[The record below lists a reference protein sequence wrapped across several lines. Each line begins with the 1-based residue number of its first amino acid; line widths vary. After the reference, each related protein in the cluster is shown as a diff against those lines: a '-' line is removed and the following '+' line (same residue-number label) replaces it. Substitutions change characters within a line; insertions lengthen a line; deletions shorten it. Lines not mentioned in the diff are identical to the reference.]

1 MTKQQLED
9 KNKALRAENEEIRAK
24 LDYVVRELEQCNR
37 EKAKMATEADDDL
50 YSRAVNTFGETS
62 RLILAIEEMSELT
75 KELSK
80 YIRGRQN
87 VGGICEEM
95 ADVEIMLEQLKIVF
109 RNRAAVDYHRSQ
121 KLQRLSDKLNGNHDS
136 F

>member
-24 LDYVVRELEQCNR
+24 LDYVVRELEQCKR
-37 EKAKMATEADDDL
+37 ENAKLTTEANDDI

-87 VGGICEEM
+87 IGGICEEM

>member
-24 LDYVVRELEQCNR
+24 LDYVVRELEQCKR
-37 EKAKMATEADDDL
+37 EKAKMATEANDDL

-121 KLQRLSDKLNGNHDS
+121 KLQRLGDKLNGNHDS

>member
-24 LDYVVRELEQCNR
+24 LDYVVRELEQCKR
-37 EKAKMATEADDDL
+37 EKAKMATEANDDL

>member
-24 LDYVVRELEQCNR
+24 LDYVVRELEQC
-37 EKAKMATEADDDL
+37 
-50 YSRAVNTFGETS
+50 
-62 RLILAIEEMSELT
+62 
-75 KELSK
+75 
-80 YIRGRQN
+80 RGREN
-87 VGGICEEM
+87 IGSICEEM

-109 RNRAAVDYHRSQ
+109 HNRAAVDYHRSQ
-121 KLQRLSDKLNGNHDS
+121 KLQRLSDRLNGNHDS

>member
-24 LDYVVRELEQCNR
+24 LDYVVRELEQCKR
-37 EKAKMATEADDDL
+37 ENAKLTTEANDDI

-87 VGGICEEM
+87 IGGICEEM

-121 KLQRLSDKLNGNHDS
+121 KLQRLGDKLNGNHDS

>member
-24 LDYVVRELEQCNR
+24 LDYVVSELEQCKR
-37 EKAKMATEADDDL
+37 EKAKMATEANDDL

-87 VGGICEEM
+87 IGGICEEM

-121 KLQRLSDKLNGNHDS
+121 KLQRLGDKLNGNHDS

>member
-1 MTKQQLED
+1 MDDFYAKAVCKAAVHTYGKDLQRMT
-9 KNKALRAENEEIRAK
+9 
-24 LDYVVRELEQCNR
+24 
-37 EKAKMATEADDDL
+37 
-50 YSRAVNTFGETS
+50 
-62 RLILAIEEMSELT
+62 AIEEMSELT

-87 VGGICEEM
+87 IGGICEEM

>member
-37 EKAKMATEADDDL
+37 EKAKMATEANDDL

>member
-24 LDYVVRELEQCNR
+24 LDYVVKELEQCKR
-37 EKAKMATEADDDL
+37 EKAKMATEANDDL

-121 KLQRLSDKLNGNHDS
+121 KLQRLGDKLNGNHDS

>member
-24 LDYVVRELEQCNR
+24 LDYVVRELEQCKR
-37 EKAKMATEADDDL
+37 EKAKMATEANDDL

-87 VGGICEEM
+87 VGGICEEK

-121 KLQRLSDKLNGNHDS
+121 KLQRLGDKLNGNHDS

>member
-24 LDYVVRELEQCNR
+24 LDYVVRELEQCKR
-37 EKAKMATEADDDL
+37 ENAKLTTEADKDL
-50 YSRAVNTFGETS
+50 YSRAVSTFGETS
-62 RLILAIEEMSELT
+62 RLILAIEEMSELI

-80 YIRGRQN
+80 YTRGREN
-87 VGGICEEM
+87 IGSICEEM

-109 RNRAAVDYHRSQ
+109 HNRAAVDYHRSQ
-121 KLQRLSDKLNGNHDS
+121 KLQRLSDRLNGNHDS

>member
-37 EKAKMATEADDDL
+37 EKAKMATEANDDL

-87 VGGICEEM
+87 IGGICEKM

-121 KLQRLSDKLNGNHDS
+121 KLQRLGDRLNGNHDS

>member
-9 KNKALRAENEEIRAK
+9 KNKALRAENDEIRAK
-24 LDYVVRELEQCNR
+24 LDYVVRELEQCKR
-37 EKAKMATEADDDL
+37 EKAKMATEANDDL

-95 ADVEIMLEQLKIVF
+95 VDVEIMLEQLKIVF

-121 KLQRLSDKLNGNHDS
+121 KLQRLGDKLNGNHDS

>member
-1 MTKQQLED
+1 MTKEQLENR
-9 KNKALRAENEEIRAK
+9 NKELRAENEEIRAK
-24 LDYVVRELEQCNR
+24 LDYVVRELEQCKCENAR
-37 EKAKMATEADDDL
+37 LTTKNNDDL
-50 YSRAVNTFGETS
+50 YSRAVNTYGENS

-87 VGGICEEM
+87 IGSICEEM

-121 KLQRLSDKLNGNHDS
+121 KLQRLADRLDGNHDN

>member
-1 MTKQQLED
+1 MTKEQLENQ
-9 KNKALRAENEEIRAK
+9 NKALRAEAK
-24 LDYVVRELEQCNR
+24 ELKMHLDSVCRELESTKK
-37 EKAKMATEADDDL
+37 EVAKLTTQSNDDI

-62 RLILAIEEMSELT
+62 RLILAIEEMSELI

-80 YIRGRQN
+80 YTRGREN
-87 VGGICEEM
+87 IGSICEEM

-109 RNRAAVDYHRSQ
+109 HNRAAVDYHRSQ
-121 KLQRLSDKLNGNHDS
+121 KLQRLSDRLNGNHDS

>member
-1 MTKQQLED
+1 MTKEQLENQ
-9 KNKALRAENEEIRAK
+9 NKALRAEAK
-24 LDYVVRELEQCNR
+24 ELKMHLDSVCRELESTKK
-37 EKAKMATEADDDL
+37 EVAKLTIEADKDL
-50 YSRAVNTFGETS
+50 YSRAVSTFGETS
-62 RLILAIEEMSELT
+62 RLILAIEEMSELI

-80 YIRGRQN
+80 YTRGREN
-87 VGGICEEM
+87 IGSICEEM

-109 RNRAAVDYHRSQ
+109 HNRAAVDYHRSQ

>member
-24 LDYVVRELEQCNR
+24 LDYVVRELEQCKR
-37 EKAKMATEADDDL
+37 EKAKMDTEANDDL

-121 KLQRLSDKLNGNHDS
+121 KLQRLGDKLNGNHDS

>member
-9 KNKALRAENEEIRAK
+9 KNKELRAENEEIRAK
-24 LDYVVRELEQCNR
+24 LDYVVRELEQCKR
-37 EKAKMATEADDDL
+37 EKAKMATEANDDL

-121 KLQRLSDKLNGNHDS
+121 KLQRLGDKLNGNHDS

>member
-9 KNKALRAENEEIRAK
+9 KNKTLRAENEEIRAK
-24 LDYVVRELEQCNR
+24 LDYVVRELEQCKR
-37 EKAKMATEADDDL
+37 EKAKMATEANDDL

-121 KLQRLSDKLNGNHDS
+121 KLQRLGDKLNGNHDS

>member
-1 MTKQQLED
+1 MTKEQLE
-9 KNKALRAENEEIRAK
+9 KQNKDLRAEAK
-24 LDYVVRELEQCNR
+24 ELKMHLDSVCRELESTKKEVARLTTQLN
-37 EKAKMATEADDDL
+37 DDV

-87 VGGICEEM
+87 IGGICEEM

-121 KLQRLSDKLNGNHDS
+121 KLQRLNDKLNGNHDS

>member
-37 EKAKMATEADDDL
+37 EKAKMATEANDDL

-121 KLQRLSDKLNGNHDS
+121 KLQRLGDKLNGNHDS

>member
-1 MTKQQLED
+1 MTKEQLENQ
-9 KNKALRAENEEIRAK
+9 NKALRAEAK
-24 LDYVVRELEQCNR
+24 ELKMHLDSVCRELESTKK
-37 EKAKMATEADDDL
+37 EVAKLTIEADKDL
-50 YSRAVNTFGETS
+50 YSRAVSTFGETS
-62 RLILAIEEMSELT
+62 RLILAIEEMSELI

-80 YIRGRQN
+80 YTRGREN
-87 VGGICEEM
+87 IGSICEEM

>member
-1 MTKQQLED
+1 MTKEQLENQ
-9 KNKALRAENEEIRAK
+9 NKALRAEAK
-24 LDYVVRELEQCNR
+24 ELKMHLDSVYRELES
-37 EKAKMATEADDDL
+37 AKKEVAKLTTQSNDDI

-62 RLILAIEEMSELT
+62 RLILAIEEMSELI

-80 YIRGRQN
+80 YTRGREN
-87 VGGICEEM
+87 IGSICEEM

-109 RNRAAVDYHRSQ
+109 RNRAAVDYYRSQ
-121 KLQRLSDKLNGNHDS
+121 KLQRLSDRLNGNHDS

>member
-1 MTKQQLED
+1 MTKEQLE
-9 KNKALRAENEEIRAK
+9 KQNKDLRAEAK
-24 LDYVVRELEQCNR
+24 ELKMHLDSVCRELESTKK
-37 EKAKMATEADDDL
+37 EVAKLTIEADKDL
-50 YSRAVNTFGETS
+50 YSRAVSTFGETS
-62 RLILAIEEMSELT
+62 RLILAIEEMSELI

-80 YIRGRQN
+80 YTRGREN
-87 VGGICEEM
+87 IGGICEEM

>member
-1 MTKQQLED
+1 MTKEQLEG
-9 KNKALRAENEEIRAK
+9 KNKQLRAENEEIRAK
-24 LDYVVRELEQCNR
+24 LDQVISELEQCKR
-37 EKAKMATEADDDL
+37 ENAKLTTEANDDL
-50 YSRAVNTFGETS
+50 YSRAVNTYGETS
-62 RLILAIEEMSELT
+62 RLILAIEEMSELI

-87 VGGICEEM
+87 IGGICEEM

-121 KLQRLSDKLNGNHDS
+121 KLQRLSDRLNGNHDS

>member
-9 KNKALRAENEEIRAK
+9 KNKALREENEEIRAK
-24 LDYVVRELEQCNR
+24 LKYVVEELEQCKSEN
-37 EKAKMATEADDDL
+37 AKLSTEANDDL
-50 YSRAVNTFGETS
+50 YSRAVSTYGEVS

-87 VGGICEEM
+87 IGGICEEM

-109 RNRAAVDYHRSQ
+109 RNRAAVDYHRAQ
-121 KLQRLSDKLNGNHDS
+121 KLQRLGDKLNGNNDS

>member
-1 MTKQQLED
+1 MTKEQLEG
-9 KNKALRAENEEIRAK
+9 KNKQLRAENEEIRIK
-24 LDYVVRELEQCNR
+24 LDQVIRELEQCKSEN
-37 EKAKMATEADDDL
+37 AKLTTEANDDL
-50 YSRAVNTFGETS
+50 YSRAVNTYGETS
-62 RLILAIEEMSELT
+62 RLILAIEEMSELI

-87 VGGICEEM
+87 IGGICEEM

-109 RNRAAVDYHRSQ
+109 RNRAAIDYHRSQ
-121 KLQRLSDKLNGNHDS
+121 KLQRLSDRLNGNHDS